1 MLFTIKM
8 QLAQTM
14 LPRRTLMAIDKSPG
28 IKQQLCSPAKKTAA
42 SAAVDTD
49 TVIERS
55 SGHPRIASVRIGISP
70 NSPAVP
76 AYNISFITGEI
87 PSNTAIFP
95 AASSVSQFSRN
106 R

>member
-55 SGHPRIASVRIGISP
+55 S
-70 NSPAVP
+70 
-76 AYNISFITGEI
+76 
-87 PSNTAIFP
+87 
-95 AASSVSQFSRN
+95 
-106 R
+106 

>member
-28 IKQQLCSPAKKTAA
+28 IKQQLCSLAKKTAA

-55 SGHPRIASVRIGISP
+55 SGHPRIASVRIFISP
-70 NSPAVP
+70 NLSL
-76 AYNISFITGEI
+76 IHI
-87 PSNTAIFP
+87 
-95 AASSVSQFSRN
+95 
-106 R
+106 